1 MWEFDISPAN
11 WKKKMQNLWVGHKIY
26 WVDKTQD
33 DDKKKYKK
41 THKKNKKTTKNNKKQ
56 QKNHKKHK
64 NTKKTPQKPQ
74 KTQKN
79 THKTTL
85 KNKTMSITDLI
96 KKQWYTQVLAKG
108 KQFLVLIRHSQSYVY
123 PLKVLSMREEIII
136 LCKWEIYIA
145 MWRMNIS

>member
-1 MWEFDISPAN
+1 MT
-11 WKKKMQNLWVGHKIY
+11 KKN
-26 WVDKTQD
+26 T
-33 DDKKKYKK
+33 KKPTKK
-41 THKKNKKTTKNNKKQ
+41 TKKQ
-56 QKNHKKHK
+56 Q
-64 NTKKTPQKPQ
+64 KTPQKPQ

-145 MWRMNIS
+145 M